1 MTSKINQLPVPCPH
15 CDRDMRSAIVKTAI
29 WHNERLFVVE
39 DIPAYICDSC
49 VEQYYDPVATDILRT
64 WTEEG
69 FASAEATKE
78 ILVPIFSLAGKIPEG
93 RPVSFEE
100 QEIY

>member
-1 MTSKINQLPVPCPH
+1 MALQINQRSVPCPH
-15 CDRDMRSAIVKTAI
+15 CEQGMRAEKVKTAI
-29 WHNERLFVVE
+29 WHNKHLFVVE

-49 VEQYYDPVATDILRT
+49 VEQFYDPVATDILRS

-78 ILVPIFSLAGKIPEG
+78 ILVPIYSMASQLTEE
-93 RPVSFEE
+93 RTVYFEE
-100 QEIY
+100 QEIF

>member
-1 MTSKINQLPVPCPH
+1 MTSKINQLPVLCPR
-15 CDRDMRSAIVKTAI
+15 CDQEMRSALVKTAI

-49 VEQYYDPVATDILRT
+49 VEQFYDPVATDILRT

-78 ILVPIFSLAGKIPEG
+78 VLVPIFSLAGKIPEG

>member
-1 MTSKINQLPVPCPH
+1 MISETNQRAVPCPH
-15 CDRDMRSAIVKTAI
+15 CEKPMRAATVKTTI

-49 VEQYYDPVATDILRT
+49 VEQFYDPVATDLLRT
-64 WTEEG
+64 WTEED

-78 ILVPIFSLAGKIPEG
+78 ILVPVFSLANQVPEHTTAY
-93 RPVSFEE
+93 FEE

>member
-1 MTSKINQLPVPCPH
+1 MSLETNQRPVSCPH
-15 CDRDMRSAIVKTAI
+15 CEQTMRAATVKTTI

-49 VEQYYDPVATDILRT
+49 VEQFYDPVATDILRT

-69 FASAEATKE
+69 FASVEATKE
-78 ILVPIFSLAGKIPEG
+78 ILVPIFSLANHVPE
-93 RPVSFEE
+93 RKVAYFEE